1 MIPSSATL
9 AAAGTLVLLA
19 SAGLAVLPGVQPAT
33 AAPNMEEG
41 GEGSASSVA
50 PIPCERRFVYSG
62 ARGHCVRLEPG
73 VLPDAEL
80 YTQGRA
86 LALAGRYLNALDVL
100 GAIGKPDAKALTM
113 VGYSERK
120 AGRLKEGIAT
130 YQRALA
136 LEPDNLDAREYLGES
151 YAEAGDLE
159 KAGAEL
165 ARIKA
170 ICGGTECEQY
180 KDLAEAIESAK
191 GRGGK

>member
-1 MIPSSATL
+1 MPAAGALVLLVLAL
-9 AAAGTLVLLA
+9 AAAMPGLL
-19 SAGLAVLPGVQPAT
+19 PAR

-41 GEGSASSVA
+41 GEGSASNAA
-50 PIPCERRFVYSG
+50 PVPCERRFVYSRE
-62 ARGHCVRLEPG
+62 RGHCVRLEPG

-80 YTQGRA
+80 YAQGRA

-113 VGYSERK
+113 VGYSLRK
-120 AGRLKEGIAT
+120 AGRLAEGIVT

-136 LEPDNLDAREYLGES
+136 IEPDNLDAREYLGEG

-180 KDLAEAIESAK
+180 KDLAEAIETAK
-191 GRGGK
+191 SRGGK